1 MLKGIENKPE
11 HVKIACLS
19 ISNKLFKV
27 FGQLILRSATT
38 VINKDQFMKVII
50 EQMTKG
56 SSLNLRKKA
65 S

>member
-11 HVKIACLS
+11 HVKMACLS

-56 SSLNLRKKA
+56 
-65 S
+65 